1 MDRTLIIGIGN
12 ELRGDDA
19 AGVVA
24 ARRLAE
30 RNPAA
35 HLKIVH
41 QLTAEMALGLGDYST
56 VLFLDAD
63 VEASEPTCRPV
74 EPAFDRM
81 TVDPHRM
88 TAAQLLVIA
97 RALDEPLPRYAFEVG
112 LPACRFEHGEP
123 LSRVASE
130 GVDSMHACVAGL
142 FEDEAVRT

>member
-112 LPACRFEHGEP
+112 LPACRPRPVDGQRTSLRSPP
-123 LSRVASE
+123 LLAILKRPCRS
-130 GVDSMHACVAGL
+130 GL
-142 FEDEAVRT
+142 VYCF